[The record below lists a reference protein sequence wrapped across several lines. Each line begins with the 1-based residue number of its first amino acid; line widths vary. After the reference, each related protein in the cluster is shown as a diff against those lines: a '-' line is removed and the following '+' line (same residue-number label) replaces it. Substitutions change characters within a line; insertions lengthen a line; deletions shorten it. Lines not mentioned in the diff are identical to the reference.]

1 MNALR
6 RAWVIAVLVAVAAA
20 VCIGAAELPAGVV
33 YWSDHPLCWS
43 DFCATPPVGIEQ
55 SNWVAS
61 PKLVISWSATFTA
74 TRKGA
79 TWTSTVTSLTVTN
92 YVDPASSWAVPSR
105 TSAEALHHEQLHFD
119 LHEVYR
125 RLLESTLRPMSCQA
139 STDSASLQALNS
151 LLNSTSVAILERAE
165 AAQLAF
171 DRETA
176 HGTNSQAQAVWED
189 RIADLL
195 MHPAAAP

>member
-1 MNALR
+1 MNAFR
-6 RAWVIAVLVAVAAA
+6 RAWVIAVLIAAATA

-33 YWSDHPLCWS
+33 HWSDHPLCWS

-55 SNWVAS
+55 TNWVAS

-74 TRKGA
+74 TRKGT

-105 TSAEALHHEQLHFD
+105 TSAEALYHEQLHFN

-151 LLNSTSVAILERAE
+151 LLNSTSAAILGRAE
-165 AAQLAF
+165 SAQLAF
-171 DRETA
+171 DSETA
-176 HGTNSQAQAVWED
+176 HGTNLQAQAVWEE

-195 MHPAAAP
+195 VNPAAAP

>member
-1 MNALR
+1 MNAFR
-6 RAWVIAVLVAVAAA
+6 RTWVIAVLIAAATA

-33 YWSDHPLCWS
+33 HWSDHPLCWA

-55 SNWVAS
+55 TNWVAS
-61 PKLVISWSATFTA
+61 PKLVISWSATSTA
-74 TRKGA
+74 TRKGK

-92 YVDPASSWAVPSR
+92 YVDPASSWAVSSR
-105 TSAEALHHEQLHFD
+105 TSAEALYHEQLHFN

-125 RLLESTLRPMSCQA
+125 RLLESMLRPMSCQA

-151 LLNSTSVAILERAE
+151 LLNSTSAAILGRAE
-165 AAQLAF
+165 SAQLAF

-176 HGTNSQAQAVWED
+176 HGTNLQAQAVWEE

-195 MHPAAAP
+195 VNPAAAP

>member
-6 RAWVIAVLVAVAAA
+6 RAWVIAVVVTAAVA
-20 VCIGAAELPAGVV
+20 VCIAAAELPAGILD
-33 YWSDHPLCWS
+33 WSDRPLRWS

-74 TRKGA
+74 TRKGT

-92 YVDPASSWAVPSR
+92 YVDPASSWAVSSR
-105 TSAEALHHEQLHFD
+105 TSAEALYHEQLHFN

-125 RLLESTLRPMSCQA
+125 RLLESSLRPMSCQA

-151 LLNSTSVAILERAE
+151 LLNSTSAAILERAE
-165 AAQLAF
+165 AAQVAF

-176 HGTNSQAQAVWED
+176 HGMNLQAQAVWED

-195 MHPAAAP
+195 IHPASAP

>member
-1 MNALR
+1 MNRLR
-6 RAWVIAVLVAVAAA
+6 RVWVVAVLVAVAAA
-20 VCIGAAELPAGVV
+20 VCVGAAEIPAAVV
-33 YWSDHPLCWS
+33 NWSDGPLCWS

-55 SNWVAS
+55 TNWVAS
-61 PKLVISWSATFTA
+61 PKLVITWSATFTA

-79 TWTSTVTSLTVTN
+79 TWTAIVTSLAVTN
-92 YVDPASSWAVPSR
+92 YVDRASSWAVSSR
-105 TSAEALHHEQLHFD
+105 TSAEALYHEQLHFN

-139 STDSASLQALNS
+139 STDSASLKALNG
-151 LLNSTSVAILERAE
+151 LLNSTSAAILERAE

-176 HGTNSQAQAVWED
+176 HGTDLRTQAVWED
-189 RIADLL
+189 RIADWLA
-195 MHPAAAP
+195 HPAAAP

>member
-1 MNALR
+1 MNAPCR
-6 RAWVIAVLVAVAAA
+6 GWIIAVLVAAAGA
-20 VCIGAAELPAGVV
+20 CVGAAEIPAGVV
-33 YWSDHPLCWS
+33 RWSDGPLCWA
-43 DFCATPPVGIEQ
+43 DFRGLPPAGTEQ
-55 SNWVAS
+55 TTNWVAS

-74 TRKGA
+74 TRKGT

-92 YVDPASSWAVPSR
+92 YVDPASSWAVSSR
-105 TSAEALHHEQLHFD
+105 TSAEALYHEQLHFN

-151 LLNSTSVAILERAE
+151 LLNSTSAAILERAE
-165 AAQLAF
+165 SAQLAF
-171 DRETA
+171 DSETA
-176 HGTNSQAQAVWED
+176 HGTNLQAQAVWED

-195 MHPAAAP
+195 MNPAAAP